1 MTCLAIQIDQGSNY
15 AYIRKFHKD
24 VKLKQAL
31 FRRIKY
37 IIFFS
42 VLK

>member
-24 VKLKQAL
+24 VKLKQARCSDVL
-31 FRRIKY
+31 NISY
-37 IIFFS
+37 FS
-42 VLK
+42 PF